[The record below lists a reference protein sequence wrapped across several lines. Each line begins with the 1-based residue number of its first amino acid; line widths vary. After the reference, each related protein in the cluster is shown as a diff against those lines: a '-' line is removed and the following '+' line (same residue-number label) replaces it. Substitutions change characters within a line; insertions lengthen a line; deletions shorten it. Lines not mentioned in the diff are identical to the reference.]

1 MSPMM
6 FTHINQTNGY
16 LCHIDGSFR
25 YRFRRPD
32 DGNNGTIVVRVAGI
46 IQDLQPGNLA
56 GFINN
61 LFYLCFV
68 TAFTEI
74 RNKFNQLLA
83 I

>member
-1 MSPMM
+1 MM

-46 IQDLQPGNLA
+46 IQDLQP
-56 GFINN
+56 
-61 LFYLCFV
+61 
-68 TAFTEI
+68 EI
-74 RNKFNQLLA
+74 LRASSTIFSTFALSRPSLKFGTNSTNFLA

>member
-1 MSPMM
+1 M

-61 LFYLCFV
+61 LSTFALS
-68 TAFTEI
+68 
-74 RNKFNQLLA
+74 RPSLKFGTNSTNFLA